1 MTDAQKS
8 DQILIAAVFTKND
21 KELKGPPFNSV
32 QHENILILIV
42 LMHIIF
48 IG

>member
-21 KELKGPPFNSV
+21 KELKGGGV

-48 IG
+48 IGW